1 MSWKDNIRKAKFQ
14 GPEKQYSSVA
24 GDVGALKSAIRS
36 IDLLIERLAQYLE
49 AEDIVMAKK
58 MLTSIQ
64 ERIDKIDAEVLEQE
78 KYTGR
83 TKFTPHEFGE
93 RIDSKAKFSGT
104 KFQGPER

>member
-14 GPEKQYSSVA
+14 GPQKQYSSVA
-24 GDVGALKSAIRS
+24 GDVGAFKSAIRN
-36 IDLLIERLAQYLE
+36 IDFTIGKLAEYLE
-49 AEDIVMAKK
+49 KNNIAMAKQ
-58 MLTSIQ
+58 MLTLVQ
-64 ERIDKIDAEVLEQE
+64 ERIDEIDAEVLEQE